1 MASMNSA
8 PAPETL
14 VMETSELVPVQEE
27 EAARGRGDSVPIPS
41 TGRLLGHSNSSDNIV
56 GSRRH
61 PCHNNNNTSQVG
73 VTALYTNCSS

>member
-1 MASMNSA
+1 MASRNSA

-14 VMETSELVPVQEE
+14 VMETSELVPAQEE

-41 TGRLLGHSNSSDNIV
+41 TGRLLGHSNSSDNII
-56 GSRRH
+56 GSLRH
-61 PCHNNNNTSQVG
+61 TCHNNNNSSQVG

>member
-14 VMETSELVPVQEE
+14 VMETSELVPAQEE

-41 TGRLLGHSNSSDNIV
+41 TGRLLGHSNSSDNII
-56 GSRRH
+56 GSLRH
-61 PCHNNNNTSQVG
+61 TCHNNNNNTSQVG
-73 VTALYTNCSS
+73 ASAL